1 MAAAS
6 AYETILSVSEAEYRG
21 LLLSFDLLSKQTKRR
36 INIGGDFNPVIRR
49 MRGEIYCKA
58 PDLYLL
64 QHKATKKLQS
74 WPTHEFL
81 YMQRDWNQSVDRFV
95 SAALQ
100 QEKGKIITLDRELE
114 DLMVLNRLNKLLTPG
129 GTDQVIKL
137 PAITRSAV

>member
-6 AYETILSVSEAEYRG
+6 AYAKILSVSEAEYRG

-36 INIGGDFNPVIRR
+36 INIGGDFNLVIRR

-58 PDLYLL
+58 PDLELL
-64 QHKATKKLQS
+64 RHKATKKLQS

-81 YMQRDWNQSVDRFV
+81 YMQRDCNQSVERFV

-114 DLMVLNRLNKLLTPG
+114 DLMVLNRLNELLTPG

-137 PAITRSAV
+137 AAITRSAV